1 MIPAIGKLY
10 KVPAFDIYV
19 IFRNISF
26 TRYSTR
32 MSMDLYKD
40 EFRKEKHYDY
50 TLEQKIKNQLNEL
63 TLVPVTNKAE
73 MKRRP
78 FDYVDIDGAISLL
91 ATRKRYKYILC
102 SFKLIKPVSY
112 ISQRYN
118 YIEKKIEQYQDES
131 IEWAGYL
138 KSNDDQT
145 ITIKSYYSQRG
156 DITINPFEI
165 EKLEFRLYTF
175 ER

>member
-19 IFRNISF
+19 IFRNIYF
-26 TRYSTR
+26 TRYGTR

-50 TLEQKIKNQLNEL
+50 DLEQKIKNQLNEL

-91 ATRKRYKYILC
+91 TTRKRYKHILC
-102 SFKLIKPVSY
+102 SIDLVTPIKF
-112 ISQRYN
+112 QRQKYN
-118 YIEKKIEQYQDES
+118 YTEQKVENYES
-131 IEWAGYL
+131 ESALWRGYIRA
-138 KSNDDQT
+138 NDDGTLQ
-145 ITIKSYYSQRG
+145 IKSYYSSG
-156 DITINPFEI
+156 VDIIINPFEI
-165 EKLEFRLYTF
+165 ERIKFRLYTF

>member
-1 MIPAIGKLY
+1 
-10 KVPAFDIYV
+10 
-19 IFRNISF
+19 
-26 TRYSTR
+26 
-32 MSMDLYKD
+32 
-40 EFRKEKHYDY
+40 
-50 TLEQKIKNQLNEL
+50 
-63 TLVPVTNKAE
+63 VTNKAE
-73 MKRRP
+73 IKRRP

-102 SFKLIKPVSY
+102 SLKLIKPVSY

>member
-40 EFRKEKHYDY
+40 ELRKEKSYDY
-50 TLEQKIKNQLNEL
+50 DLEQKIIKQLNEL
-63 TLVPVTNKAE
+63 TLVSVTNKAE
-73 MKRRP
+73 IKRRP

-91 ATRKRYKYILC
+91 TTRKRYKNILC
-102 SFKLIKPVSY
+102 SIDLITPIKFQ
-112 ISQRYN
+112 SQRYN
-118 YIEKKIEQYQDES
+118 YTEKRVENYES
-131 IEWAGYL
+131 ESALWRGYIRA
-138 KSNDDQT
+138 NDDGTLQ
-145 ITIKSYYSQRG
+145 IKPYYQSG
-156 DITINPFEI
+156 MDIVINPFEI
-165 EKLEFRLYTF
+165 ERIKFRLYKF